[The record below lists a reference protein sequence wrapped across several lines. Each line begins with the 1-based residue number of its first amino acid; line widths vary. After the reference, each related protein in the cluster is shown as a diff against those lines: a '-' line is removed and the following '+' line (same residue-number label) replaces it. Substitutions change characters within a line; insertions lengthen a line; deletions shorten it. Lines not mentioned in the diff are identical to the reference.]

1 MRKEM
6 NRSIN
11 ENRIKIIK
19 IIVRIKN
26 QIGFWKKI
34 KKD

>member
-26 QIGFWKKI
+26 QIGF
-34 KKD
+34 